1 MNYEDGITGAAGTV
15 NVAYPKNDLYKSGT
29 IKNDQLTKI
38 ITQKFIAQTPYLTLE
53 TWNDHRRLGLPF
65 YENPAVE
72 DIMPDLPALN
82 STNYMTSSIKNFPQR
97 MKYPSGLSN
106 SNITG
111 YNQAVAALGGADA
124 VLTPLW
130 WAKH

>member
-1 MNYEDGITGAAGTV
+1 MNYEDGITGTAGV
-15 NVAYPKNDLYKSGT
+15 VSINYPKNDLYKSGAVR
-29 IKNDQLTKI
+29 NDQLTKI
-38 ITQKFIAQTPYLTLE
+38 ITQKYLAQLPWLPLE
-53 TWNDHRRLGLPF
+53 TWNDRRRLGLPF
-65 YENPAVE
+65 FENPAVE

-82 STNYMTSSIKNFPQR
+82 SSNYNTSSIKFFAQR
-97 MKYPSGLSN
+97 MKYPSSLSN
-106 SNITG
+106 SNIDG